1 MVGAAGTDELVRLA
15 MLELLM
21 RGNRHIE
28 DLHSVRLRMRL
39 RAVVLGV
46 VIVMI
51 VELRTIEGVYHEINF
66 SLPRH
71 IIGPAL
77 APRHFRG
84 CDLHERVLRRQ
95 GCASIRS
102 LLLENGKRRR
112 WVLRGDSGAS
122 TDGVLG
128 GCAQPLQTILALH
141 GGSALHRV
149 YPRIFS
155 TLLRGFSGHFLQLLG
170 LFAKR
175 QLALV
180 L

>member
-1 MVGAAGTDELVRLA
+1 LVGAAGTDELVRLA

-51 VELRTIEGVYHEINF
+51 VELRTIEGVYHEIKF
-66 SLPRH
+66 AAL
-71 IIGPAL
+71 GPAL